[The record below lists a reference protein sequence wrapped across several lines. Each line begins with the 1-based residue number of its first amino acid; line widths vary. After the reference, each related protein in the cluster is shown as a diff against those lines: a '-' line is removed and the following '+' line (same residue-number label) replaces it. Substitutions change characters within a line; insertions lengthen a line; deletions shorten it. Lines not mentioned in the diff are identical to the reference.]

1 MIILGIDFGLKKIG
15 LAYSDET
22 ALVAAPFKTKYIRS
36 LDDALTFLIQLKQEI
51 KFEKIVL
58 GYPVSVINK
67 ETIIMKLIKKMQA
80 ELQEKINVPVELW
93 DETYST
99 KTAEYQAQGRKRAN
113 ADSEAARIIL
123 QEYLDYQN
131 ERRKHE

>member
-1 MIILGIDFGLKKIG
+1 MIILGMDFGLKKIG

-22 ALVAAPFKTKYIRS
+22 ELVAAPYKTRYIKDI
-36 LDDALTFLIQLKQEI
+36 DDALTFLIQLKQQI

-67 ETIIMKLIKKMQA
+67 ETKFMKLVKQIQIN
-80 ELQEKINVPVELW
+80 LQEKLKIPVEFW

-99 KTAEYQAQGRKRAN
+99 KIAEYQARGRKRAN

-131 ERRKHE
+131 EWRKYG

>member
-1 MIILGIDFGLKKIG
+1 MIILGMDFGLKKIG

-22 ALVAAPFKTKYIRS
+22 ELVAAPYKTRYIKDI
-36 LDDALTFLIQLKQEI
+36 DDALTFLIQLKQQI
-51 KFEKIVL
+51 KLEKQIQ
-58 GYPVSVINK
+58 IN
-67 ETIIMKLIKKMQA
+67 
-80 ELQEKINVPVELW
+80 LQEKLKIPVEFW

-99 KTAEYQAQGRKRAN
+99 KIAEYQARGRKRAN

-131 ERRKHE
+131 ERRKYG